1 MTAAGSG
8 EQFARAGEI
17 ELAYEVFGDPGDPPV
32 LMLMGLGSQMI
43 HWPDGFCELLAGRG
57 YRLIRFDNREAGRS
71 TRLDGTPS
79 RLAELMRGVKVA
91 PPYLLA
97 DLAADSVGLLDAL
110 GVDRAHVVGA
120 SFGGM
125 VAQQIAIDF
134 PQRVLSLASIMST
147 TGDRSVGEAS
157 EAATQLLMT
166 RPATEREAYIEG
178 AVAGRKVLGSVEGL
192 RDDDLVRE
200 VAARAFDRG
209 LYPEGTGRQLAA
221 ILGSPDRTPSL
232 RELDVPTVVIH
243 GAIDPLIGV
252 SGGRATAAAIPD
264 AELLIIDGMGH
275 DLPPGAWERIVDA
288 LTRNFDRAQAVSAS
302 A

>member
-1 MTAAGSG
+1 MGA
-8 EQFARAGEI
+8 I
-17 ELAYEVFGDPGDPPV
+17 ELAYEVIGEPTDPAV
-32 LMLMGLGSQMI
+32 LMMMGLGSQMV
-43 HWPDGFCELLAGRG
+43 HWPDSFCELLAGRG
-57 YRLIRFDNREAGRS
+57 YRLIRFDNRDAGHS

-79 RLAELMRGVKVA
+79 RLAELMRGELVA
-91 PPYLLA
+91 PPYVLA
-97 DLAADSVGLLDAL
+97 DLAADSAGLLDAL
-110 GVDRAHVVGA
+110 GIDRAHVVGA

-125 VAQQIAIDF
+125 IAQQIAIGF
-134 PQRVLSLASIMST
+134 PKRVLSLASLMST

-157 EAATQLLMT
+157 EAATELLMS
-166 RPATEREAYIEG
+166 RPATERDAYIEG
-178 AVAGRKVLGSVEGL
+178 AVAGRKVLGSVDAL

-200 VAARAFDRG
+200 IAARAFDRG
-209 LYPEGTGRQLAA
+209 LYPQGTARQLAA

-232 RELDVPTVVIH
+232 RALDVPTVVIH

-264 AELLIIDGMGH
+264 AELVIVEGMGH
-275 DLPPGAWERIVDA
+275 DLPPGAWDRIVAA

>member
-1 MTAAGSG
+1 
-8 EQFARAGEI
+8 
-17 ELAYEVFGDPGDPPV
+17 
-32 LMLMGLGSQMI
+32 MI
-43 HWPDGFCELLAGRG
+43 HWPDGFCALLAGRG
-57 YRLIRFDNREAGRS
+57 YRLIRFDNRDAGHS

-79 RLAELMRGVKVA
+79 RLAQLMRGEQVT

-110 GVDRAHVVGA
+110 EIDRAHVVGA

-147 TGDRSVGEAS
+147 TGDRSVGEAT
-157 EAATQLLMT
+157 EAATELLMS
-166 RPATEREAYIEG
+166 RPATERDAYIEG
-178 AVAGRKVLGSVEGL
+178 AVAGRKVLGSVDGL

-200 VAARAFDRG
+200 VAGRAFDRG

-232 RELDVPTVVIH
+232 RALDVPTVVIH

-264 AELLIIDGMGH
+264 AELVIIDGMGH
-275 DLPPGAWERIVDA
+275 DLPPGAWDRIVDA
-288 LTRNFDRAQAVSAS
+288 LTRNFDRARVGVDG
-302 A
+302 